1 MRLHNQSGVFGDCD
15 GEFVLLN
22 AQKLLGRRDV
32 LISLNIG
39 DWVACDLCDCEPVPL
54 PQVTRGVQKS
64 EREFERH
71 VLKKSDYVPCVSRNR
86 FEYFVAHNVAG
97 WRDGHLHR

>member
-1 MRLHNQSGVFGDCD
+1 MIG
-15 GEFVLLN
+15 
-22 AQKLLGRRDV
+22 
-32 LISLNIG
+32 LNIG
-39 DWVACDLCDCEPVPL
+39 DCVACDLCDCEPVPL

-71 VLKKSDYVPCVSRNR
+71 VLIKSDYVPSVSRNR

>member
-1 MRLHNQSGVFGDCD
+1 VRLHNQSGVFWDCD

-22 AQKLLGRRDV
+22 AEKILGRRDV
-32 LISLNIG
+32 LPSLNI
-39 DWVACDLCDCEPVPL
+39 CDCEPVPL

-64 EREFERH
+64 EREFEWH
-71 VLKKSDYVPCVSRNR
+71 VLKKSNYVPCVSRNR

-97 WRDGHLHR
+97 SRDGHCHWYIPKY

>member
-1 MRLHNQSGVFGDCD
+1 MRLNDQSGVFWNFD
-15 GEFVLLN
+15 GERILLN
-22 AQKLLGRRDV
+22 AEKLLGRRDV
-32 LISLNIG
+32 LISLDIG
-39 DWVACDLCDCEPVPL
+39 DRVACDLCDCEPVPL

-71 VLKKSDYVPCVSRNR
+71 ILKKSDYVPCVSRNR

-97 WRDGHLHR
+97 WRDGHLHW